1 MSASRPGRGARQDGQ
16 TIVLFALSVVAIM
29 AMAGIL
35 IDGGMA
41 WAHQRQAQAAA
52 DTADL
57 AAAEAAS
64 SGTTTQMNTAARD
77 IAASNGFAKD
87 LVDCAGTT
95 QPNKG
100 VVVNRPPASGPHSAA
115 NDPDNANDY
124 VEVITT
130 RAMHTTF
137 AAALGQS
144 CWLVS
149 ARAVASISST
159 GVASCNFCVL
169 SDWLG
174 YSTFLIDNG
183 ADLRVDGD
191 IVVNQDNWYGGTEA
205 VNRCGTN
212 PCTPPS
218 CSDWNG
224 LPSDQRIRMCGD
236 SAYIAHSGGA
246 TDTVVSANTISIN
259 GGWQAARYQ
268 DVMRA
273 DQLAAG
279 CQYHPEPLAYAQL
292 ANVCIGMPKIV
303 DPLNDPANPANI
315 IDPPDPNEL
324 SVPVADANGC
334 PAGADVPTGSLT
346 NPAKLSISSGPP
358 TSYHTICPGLY
369 FGGFSAFGDTGQPKI
384 TMQPGIYFMV
394 GGGFQVTGTAS
405 IDGSAGVMIYNSGGN
420 ESFSSSTLP
429 GSGLV
434 PPCDTGTSTCL
445 NPIITGGGNGLSGT
459 PGSTSVN
466 TTVTYRMSLLK
477 VTGQPKPTGTIDF
490 YDGQDPIG
498 CTVAYSGDA
507 NHLVATC
514 ATSYPLFGTRWIT
527 AVYSG
532 DAVYAPIGDT
542 FKETINPPSGEAVGV
557 IDICTGPVC
566 GANASCNLAPCS
578 QVVLHAPASGP
589 YAGLLLF
596 QARQSGLGVRLWPYD
611 GAPACTGSWMTDGVP
626 PDANPVPPPCGPIG
640 GLNGTVYAPH
650 QSTGASDWDVVVN
663 LRTGGLANLQII
675 AAQISLAYE
684 SNSRLAYDAT
694 QFANGR
700 IRLVE

>member
-1 MSASRPGRGARQDGQ
+1 MNAHPVARPAGQDGQ
-16 TIVLFALSVVAIM
+16 TIVLFALSLLAIV
-29 AMAGIL
+29 AMAGLL

-41 WAHQRQAQAAA
+41 WANQRQAQAAA
-52 DTADL
+52 DTAAL
-57 AAAEAAS
+57 AGGEAAS
-64 SGTTTQMNTAARD
+64 YGTTTQMNTAART
-77 IAASNGFAKD
+77 IAAANGFAKD
-87 LVDCAGTT
+87 LVDCGGTT
-95 QPNKG
+95 QANKG
-100 VVVNRPPASGPHSAA
+100 VVVNRPPASGPHSLA
-115 NDPDNANDY
+115 NDPTNANDF

-130 RAMHTTF
+130 RAMGTTF
-137 AAALGQS
+137 AAAVGQG

-149 ARAVASISST
+149 ARAVASIAST
-159 GVASCNFCVL
+159 GVASCNFCAL
-169 SDWLG
+169 SDWIG

-191 IVVNQDNWYGGTEA
+191 IVVNQDTWYAGTEA

-236 SAYIAHSGGA
+236 SIYVAHTGGA
-246 TDTVVSANTISIN
+246 TNSVVSARTISVN
-259 GGWQAARYQ
+259 GGWQAARYY
-268 DVMRA
+268 DVMYA
-273 DQLAAG
+273 DQLAAE
-279 CQYHPEPLAYAQL
+279 CVYHPQPLAWAQP
-292 ANVCIGMPKIV
+292 ANVCIGMPKIA
-303 DPLNDPANPANI
+303 DPLNDPANPDNI

-324 SVPVADANGC
+324 SVPVAGENGC
-334 PAGADVPTGSLT
+334 PAGARVPTGTFT
-346 NPAKLSISSGPP
+346 NPARLTIAGGAA

-369 FGGFSAFGDTGQPKI
+369 FGGFATNGDSRQPKV
-384 TMQPGIYFMV
+384 TMMPGVYFMV

-434 PPCDTGTSTCL
+434 PPCDPGTSSCIG
-445 NPIITGGGNGLSGT
+445 PIITGGGNGLSGT
-459 PGSTSVN
+459 PGSTTVN

-490 YDGQDPIG
+490 YDGQDPIA
-498 CTVAYSGDA
+498 CTVVYGGDA

-532 DAVYAPIGDT
+532 DAIYAPTGDT
-542 FKETINPPSGEAVGV
+542 FKETINPPAGEAVGV
-557 IDICTGPVC
+557 IDICTGAVC
-566 GANASCNLAPCS
+566 GANAACNVAPCS
-578 QVVLHAPASGP
+578 EVVLHAPTSGP
-589 YAGLLLF
+589 YAGLLFF
-596 QARQSGLGVRLWPYD
+596 QERSSGLGVRLWPYQ
-611 GAPACTGSWMTDGVP
+611 GAPACTGNWMTDGVP
-626 PDANPVPPPCGPIG
+626 PDPNPVPQPCGPIG
-640 GLNGTVYAPH
+640 GLSGTVYAPH
-650 QSTGASDWDVVVN
+650 QSTGSDDWDVVVN

-684 SNSRLAYDAT
+684 SNSRLAYDST
-694 QFANGR
+694 SFANGR